1 MPYCQ
6 LEGLHS
12 RLEKKVATKITK
24 TQSKSNIG
32 QAPNLSEKEME
43 EAETARTAWVPRG
56 ALFQEEN
63 LLLD

>member
-1 MPYCQ
+1 M
-6 LEGLHS
+6 
-12 RLEKKVATKITK
+12 EKKVATKITK
-24 TQSKSNIG
+24 TQNKSNIG